1 MPRCYIVKKQQPPA
15 MPAYRNRTTVV
26 TATGAGSTGNHHQPQ
41 QQQQQQHQTT
51 TRQVLVVNGKTLKE
65 PGEQNRT
72 TGAAVRGRN
81 GVGLS
86 GTSALGNV
94 IVKNGKAEPTGSNN
108 LVLLNSV
115 SVISGGPAGD
125 GGCGVLEVNKHE
137 GSSNGGKADSVGSV
151 SFTLANGGASASGG
165 TGIVQRKDDSSG
177 PVSPTEGCVAPI
189 YYTNIS
195 ESKSGFT
202 IPLSDFRTFKCGP
215 NSNSNTN
222 IINVKTNSSRH
233 LSVSA
238 SSSASSHADANTT
251 PPAGP
256 IVTIRAAASGHG
268 GAGTTFVTNGHQ
280 LLASIGAKSGRNNPN
295 YGITSNNN
303 GPNRLDGT
311 GVELLASTTPSPSS
325 CSGASSVKAT
335 PPSTAMATLIY
346 AEASPIV
353 AAAAAAQV
361 SDKRQDKS
369 SLVSS
374 YHKSVTAA
382 VTTTTTGR
390 QQPSLLLQTHTTQQQ
405 HRPEQQSSAAI
416 FQPQQT
422 PAPVPPATEPSPGYD
437 TTAAIF
443 RDRSIEETE
452 AAHDLLSLSQSLP
465 PLTAPCVVTILHPSG
480 NSASTDPMPLPEPTS
495 SVLRSNTLTNGA
507 QNHHQQ
513 QQQSSI
519 PTGQGGIISI
529 VEAASAANYQCPPG
543 SGPISMII
551 PCYEL
556 TTTMSTSA
564 HSDGESATT
573 IKTISPPPTGP
584 LTPPTSEHSSDTEC
598 SGSSVSPGT
607 SSSSSSC
614 SSSSVFSFV
623 HSSSSSISSKY
634 SPSRSS
640 NCSPPASESANST
653 PIGRRVSRRPHQ
665 QPSTSSSVTSV
676 IVNGSTLAANTTTST
691 TVTRKHK
698 SSTPASGPP
707 AAKVP
712 VTASSKVVVAAPG
725 QKLTSSKTAE
735 LYTYDDLI
743 SSDGRSKNRKK
754 ASKDT
759 VQAQAAASSVPT
771 NSAKPSQSSPLAS
784 KADGADLPTADC
796 DSAGESSSA
805 PNGGSN
811 GKGKYKCPECGKQ
824 YATSSNLS
832 RHKQTHR
839 SLDSQSAKKC
849 VTCGK
854 AYVSMPALAMHLL
867 THKLSHSCG
876 VCGKLFS
883 RPWLLQGHLR
893 SHTGEKPY
901 GCGHCGKAF
910 ADRSNLRAHMQT
922 HSTDKNFECNRCHK
936 TFALKSY
943 LNKHLESACYKDDDP
958 NGNMSGGGENSPIT
972 MIGGRKIFH
981 SSQDIDRDEYAMR
994 MASGRQNFHNDDS
1007 CSTTTIDV
1015 VTADPGDDDDEDI
1028 DIITT

>member
-1 MPRCYIVKKQQPPA
+1 MPRCYIVKKQHPPA

-26 TATGAGSTGNHHQPQ
+26 TATGGTGNHQQP
-41 QQQQQQHQTT
+41 QQQQHQTA
-51 TRQVLVVNGKTLKE
+51 TRQVLVVNGKALKE
-65 PGEQNRT
+65 QSEQGR
-72 TGAAVRGRN
+72 TGAIRSGGRS
-81 GVGLS
+81 VGLGGGGS
-86 GTSALGNV
+86 SALGNV
-94 IVKNGKAEPTGSNN
+94 IVKNGKEPTGGNN

-115 SVISGGPAGD
+115 SVISGGPAGS
-125 GGCGVLEVNKHE
+125 GGGGVLEANKHE
-137 GSSNGGKADSVGSV
+137 SSNGGKADSVGSV
-151 SFTLANGGASASGG
+151 SFTLANGTGGGA
-165 TGIVQRKDDSSG
+165 GIVQRKDDSSG

-238 SSSASSHADANTT
+238 SSSASSHPDANATAA
-251 PPAGP
+251 PGP

-268 GAGTTFVTNGHQ
+268 TGTTFVTSGQ
-280 LLASIGAKSGRNNPN
+280 QQVLLASIGAKSGRNNPN
-295 YGITSNNN
+295 YGIGSNNN
-303 GPNRLDGT
+303 GPNRRDGT
-311 GVELLASTTPSPSS
+311 GVELLASPTPSPSS
-325 CSGASSVKAT
+325 GAT
-335 PPSTAMATLIY
+335 PIGTTTVPTSTTMATLIY
-346 AEASPIV
+346 AEATPVAPIV

-369 SLVSS
+369 SLVPP
-374 YHKSVTAA
+374 YHRSVTAA
-382 VTTTTTGR
+382 ATTTGR
-390 QQPSLLLQTHTTQQQ
+390 QQPSLLLQTPAPGTQHTAQQQ
-405 HRPEQQSSAAI
+405 HRREQQQSSTAI

-422 PAPVPPATEPSPGYD
+422 PAPAPACEPSSGYD

-480 NSASTDPMPLPEPTS
+480 SSASSDPLPLAEPAS
-495 SVLRSNTLTNGA
+495 PALRPNTLTNGA
-507 QNHHQQ
+507 QNHLHQ
-513 QQQSSI
+513 
-519 PTGQGGIISI
+519 PNTVGPGGIISI

-623 HSSSSSISSKY
+623 HSSSSSIASKH

-640 NCSPPASESANST
+640 NCTPPATEGSGCAPT
-653 PIGRRVSRRPHQ
+653 ARRASRRPQ
-665 QPSTSSSVTSV
+665 PPSTSSSVTSV
-676 IVNGSTLAANTTTST
+676 IVNGSTLSAST
-691 TVTRKHK
+691 TASSAGTRKHK
-698 SSTPASGPP
+698 SSTAAPGQP

-712 VTASSKVVVAAPG
+712 ILSSSSTKVVVSVPG
-725 QKLTSSKTAE
+725 QKMSSSKAAE

-759 VQAQAAASSVPT
+759 VQAQAAAGAVSAT
-771 NSAKPSQSSPLAS
+771 NSSKPGHCPPAAP
-784 KADGADLPTADC
+784 KVDGSEQPTADC

-805 PNGGSN
+805 PSGGSN

-958 NGNMSGGGENSPIT
+958 NGGTPGGGENSPIT

-1015 VTADPGDDDDEDI
+1015 VTADPGDDDDEEDI

>member
-1 MPRCYIVKKQQPPA
+1 MPRCYIVKKQQPPVV
-15 MPAYRNRTTVV
+15 PTYRNRASVV
-26 TATGAGSTGNHHQPQ
+26 TTATNGGHH
-41 QQQQQQHQTT
+41 QQQHQAT
-51 TRQVLVVNGKTLKE
+51 TRQVLVVNGKSGASGTLKE
-65 PGEQNRT
+65 SEQGRT
-72 TGAAVRGRN
+72 TRGSV
-81 GVGLS
+81 VGGS
-86 GTSALGNV
+86 SALGNV
-94 IVKNGKAEPTGSNN
+94 IVKNGGGGSSGGIGTTGKEPTGNN

-115 SVISGGPAGD
+115 SVISGGPGGLEASGKVD
-125 GGCGVLEVNKHE
+125 GVGGV
-137 GSSNGGKADSVGSV
+137 GGG
-151 SFTLANGGASASGG
+151 FTLASAGG
-165 TGIVQRKDDSSG
+165 TGGQRKDDSSG

-195 ESKSGFT
+195 ENKSGFT

-222 IINVKTNSSRH
+222 LINVKTNSSRH

-238 SSSASSHADANTT
+238 SSGATS
-251 PPAGP
+251 PPDAGP
-256 IVTIRAAASGHG
+256 IVTIRATPGHPG
-268 GAGTTFVTNGHQ
+268 PAPGHQ
-280 LLASIGAKSGRNNPN
+280 SLLAAIGAKSGRNHPN
-295 YGITSNNN
+295 YALGSSNN
-303 GPNRLDGT
+303 GPNRRT
-311 GVELLASTTPSPSS
+311 SNATPST
-325 CSGASSVKAT
+325 G
-335 PPSTAMATLIY
+335 TLIY
-346 AEASPIV
+346 AETGPVAPIV

-361 SDKRQDKS
+361 SDKRHDKS
-369 SLVSS
+369 SL
-374 YHKSVTAA
+374 HKAA
-382 VTTTTTGR
+382 AATTGR
-390 QQPSLLLQTHTTQQQ
+390 QQLPALLLPATGAHPNTQPQPAQ
-405 HRPEQQSSAAI
+405 HRAEHSGALYQPPHATTESSAC
-416 FQPQQT
+416 
-422 PAPVPPATEPSPGYD
+422 YD

-465 PLTAPCVVTILHPSG
+465 PLTAPCVVTILHPAGGSG
-480 NSASTDPMPLPEPTS
+480 SNDQNLPEALTDGAHS
-495 SVLRSNTLTNGA
+495 AASN
-507 QNHHQQ
+507 
-513 QQQSSI
+513 
-519 PTGQGGIISI
+519 GIISI
-529 VEAASAANYQCPPG
+529 VEAAAAANYQCQPG

-556 TTTMSTSA
+556 STTATSAMSTSPTLHA
-564 HSDGESATT
+564 DGEVAS
-573 IKTISPPPTGP
+573 IKTISPAGP

-598 SGSSVSPGT
+598 SHST
-607 SSSSSSC
+607 SSSTC
-614 SSSSVFSFV
+614 SSTSSRSSASSVFSFV
-623 HSSSSSISSKY
+623 RSSSSSGSSKR
-634 SPSRSS
+634 SPARST
-640 NCSPPASESANST
+640 NCSPLPSEGATVAASSG
-653 PIGRRVSRRPHQ
+653 GRRLSRRPHQ
-665 QPSTSSSVTSV
+665 QPSTSGGTSV
-676 IVNGSTLAANTTTST
+676 IVNGSTLGVNSST
-691 TVTRKHK
+691 VPQVTTRKHK
-698 SSTPASGPP
+698 SSTPASGQPG
-707 AAKVP
+707 AKVS
-712 VTASSKVVVAAPG
+712 VLAGTKVSSAQSG
-725 QKLTSSKTAE
+725 SKPSGGKAAE

-754 ASKDT
+754 ASKEPASAT
-759 VQAQAAASSVPT
+759 SQVGSKTPVVQPAE
-771 NSAKPSQSSPLAS
+771 
-784 KADGADLPTADC
+784 KADGTDQTMADC
-796 DSAGESSSA
+796 EGVESTNGEPATAGS
-805 PNGGSN
+805 

-922 HSTDKNFECNRCHK
+922 HSTDKNFECGRCHK

-943 LNKHLESACYKDDDP
+943 LNKHLESACYKEDDP
-958 NGNMSGGGENSPIT
+958 NGGSPGSDDGSPGVSVV
-972 MIGGRKIFH
+972 GGRKIYH

-994 MASGRQNFHNDDS
+994 IASSRSHNFTTHNDDS

-1015 VTADPGDDDDEDI
+1015 VTADPVDDDDDEDDADEEEDI

>member
-1 MPRCYIVKKQQPPA
+1 MKRPIIVALQI
-15 MPAYRNRTTVV
+15 
-26 TATGAGSTGNHHQPQ
+26 TAES
-41 QQQQQQHQTT
+41 
-51 TRQVLVVNGKTLKE
+51 R
-65 PGEQNRT
+65 
-72 TGAAVRGRN
+72 
-81 GVGLS
+81 
-86 GTSALGNV
+86 
-94 IVKNGKAEPTGSNN
+94 
-108 LVLLNSV
+108 
-115 SVISGGPAGD
+115 
-125 GGCGVLEVNKHE
+125 CGVERIN
-137 GSSNGGKADSVGSV
+137 SSKRLPGKVPNRG
-151 SFTLANGGASASGG
+151 
-165 TGIVQRKDDSSG
+165 
-177 PVSPTEGCVAPI
+177 
-189 YYTNIS
+189 
-195 ESKSGFT
+195 GFT
-202 IPLSDFRTFKCGP
+202 IPLTDFRTFKCGP
-215 NSNSNTN
+215 NGSNNANTN
-222 IINVKTNSSRH
+222 LINVKTNSSRH

-238 SSSASSHADANTT
+238 SSSSQPDPDHAASSS
-251 PPAGP
+251 
-256 IVTIRAAASGHG
+256 IVTIRAAATAAASTGHG
-268 GAGTTFVTNGHQ
+268 TGT

-303 GPNRLDGT
+303 GSNRRDGT
-311 GVELLASTTPSPSS
+311 GATSSPATTAPVP
-325 CSGASSVKAT
+325 T
-335 PPSTAMATLIY
+335 MATLIY
-346 AEASPIV
+346 AETSPSAPMIV

-374 YHKSVTAA
+374 YHKSTVAA
-382 VTTTTTGR
+382 TTGR
-390 QQPSLLLQTHTTQQQ
+390 QQASLLLPTPSTTGGPPTPNPHHHQQQQQQQ

-416 FQPQQT
+416 YQTQQTATPPT
-422 PAPVPPATEPSPGYD
+422 PAPESGSTCYD

-465 PLTAPCVVTILHPSG
+465 PLTAPCVVTILHPAGTATS
-480 NSASTDPMPLPEPTS
+480 SDRPTS
-495 SVLRSNTLTNGA
+495 PTGNRPANIQLTNGA
-507 QNHHQQ
+507 QNHPN
-513 QQQSSI
+513 S
-519 PTGQGGIISI
+519 GGIISI
-529 VEAASAANYQCPPG
+529 VEAASAAAANYQCPPG

-556 TTTMSTSA
+556 TTTVSA
-564 HSDGESATT
+564 SDGERAT
-573 IKTISPPPTGP
+573 IKTISPPPTGGP

-598 SGSSVSPGT
+598 SGSSASPGT
-607 SSSSSSC
+607 SSSLSSPR
-614 SSSSVFSFV
+614 SSSSVFSFA
-623 HSSSSSISSKY
+623 HSSSSSSGSSKY
-634 SPSRSS
+634 ATSRSGA
-640 NCSPPASESANST
+640 PASEGAT
-653 PIGRRVSRRPHQ
+653 GRRLSRRPH
-665 QPSTSSSVTSV
+665 PASSTASSSSVTSV
-676 IVNGSTLAANTTTST
+676 IVNGSTLTTNGTASS

-698 SSTPASGPP
+698 ASSSGGQPV
-707 AAKVP
+707 AKVS
-712 VTASSKVVVAAPG
+712 VLVDGASSKTIVASAPG
-725 QKLTSSKTAE
+725 QKCSGSKAAE

-754 ASKDT
+754 ASKDS
-759 VQAQAAASSVPT
+759 AQ
-771 NSAKPSQSSPLAS
+771 SQP
-784 KADGADLPTADC
+784 
-796 DSAGESSSA
+796 SAGVGSSSA
-805 PNGGSN
+805 SKNGPSATTSAKVDGTEQSTVDCDGESAAGDSPSVGSTS
-811 GKGKYKCPECGKQ
+811 GGATEKGKYKCPECGKQ

-922 HSTDKNFECNRCHK
+922 HSTDKNFECGRCHK

-958 NGNMSGGGENSPIT
+958 NSPGNSSGGDGGGSPVSIV
-972 MIGGRKIFH
+972 GGRKIYH

-994 MASGRQNFHNDDS
+994 MASSRQNFHNDDS

-1015 VTADPGDDDDEDI
+1015 VTADPGDDDDEEDI

>member
-26 TATGAGSTGNHHQPQ
+26 TATGGSGNHH
-41 QQQQQQHQTT
+41 QQQHQTT
-51 TRQVLVVNGKTLKE
+51 TRQVVVVNGKSLKE
-65 PGEQNRT
+65 PSEQGNRT
-72 TGAAVRGRN
+72 ATVRSAGAARG
-81 GVGLS
+81 GGSGAGLS
-86 GTSALGNV
+86 GSSALGNV
-94 IVKNGKAEPTGSNN
+94 IVKNGKEPTGGNG

-115 SVISGGPAGD
+115 SVISGGPAGS
-125 GGCGVLEVNKHE
+125 GGVLE
-137 GSSNGGKADSVGSV
+137 GSSKLDGASGRKADSVGSV
-151 SFTLANGGASASGG
+151 SFTLANGQSTVGSNGA
-165 TGIVQRKDDSSG
+165 GIVQRKDDTSG

-195 ESKSGFT
+195 ENKSGFT

-215 NSNSNTN
+215 NNSNSNTN
-222 IINVKTNSSRH
+222 LINVKTNSSRH

-238 SSSASSHADANTT
+238 SPSQPQPDTGATA
-251 PPAGP
+251 PGP
-256 IVTIRAAASGHG
+256 IVTIRAAASNG
-268 GAGTTFVTNGHQ
+268 GQQQPPV

-295 YGITSNNN
+295 YGIGSSNAN
-303 GPNRLDGT
+303 GPN
-311 GVELLASTTPSPSS
+311 SITPSPLP
-325 CSGASSVKAT
+325 AT
-335 PPSTAMATLIY
+335 TTATLIY
-346 AEASPIV
+346 AETTPVAPIV

-374 YHKSVTAA
+374 YHKSVT
-382 VTTTTTGR
+382 GR
-390 QQPSLLLQTHTTQQQ
+390 QQPATLLVQTAATQHAQQQ
-405 HRPEQQSSAAI
+405 HRTEQQSSAAAMY
-416 FQPQQT
+416 QPHSQT
-422 PAPVPPATEPSPGYD
+422 PATVASSTTTAPACYD

-465 PLTAPCVVTILHPSG
+465 PLTAPCVVTILHQG
-480 NSASTDPMPLPEPTS
+480 GTGASSEPLPLVGSTS
-495 SVLRSNTLTNGA
+495 PQHTPTNGA
-507 QNHHQQ
+507 QNHHPPQQ
-513 QQQSSI
+513 
-519 PTGQGGIISI
+519 PNAPCQGGIISI
-529 VEAASAANYQCPPG
+529 VEAATAANYQCPPG

-556 TTTMSTSA
+556 TTTMSASA

-573 IKTISPPPTGP
+573 IKTISPSTAGP

-598 SGSSVSPGT
+598 SASSVSPGT
-607 SSSSSSC
+607 SCS

-623 HSSSSSISSKY
+623 HSSSSSIASKY

-640 NCSPPASESANST
+640 NGTPPVPEAPPT
-653 PIGRRVSRRPHQ
+653 GRRTSRRPHQ
-665 QPSTSSSVTSV
+665 QPSASSSVTSV
-676 IVNGSTLAANTTTST
+676 IVNGSALAAGTAP
-691 TVTRKHK
+691 VTRKHK
-698 SSTPASGPP
+698 SSTPSTSGGT

-712 VTASSKVVVAAPG
+712 AVSASAKVVAPAPG
-725 QKLTSSKTAE
+725 QKLSGSKTAE

-754 ASKDT
+754 ASKET
-759 VQAQAAASSVPT
+759 APVQAVAASHSSKAGPPA
-771 NSAKPSQSSPLAS
+771 SAAS
-784 KADGADLPTADC
+784 KADGTDQSTAGDC
-796 DSAGESSSA
+796 DSSGESATAS
-805 PNGGSN
+805 NGTSN

-922 HSTDKNFECNRCHK
+922 HSTDKNFECGRCHK

-958 NGNMSGGGENSPIT
+958 NGPGPGEGDNSPVSV
-972 MIGGRKIFH
+972 IGGRKIYH

-994 MASGRQNFHNDDS
+994 MASGRQNYHNDDS

-1015 VTADPGDDDDEDI
+1015 VTADPGDEDDDEEDI

>member
-1 MPRCYIVKKQQPPA
+1 M
-15 MPAYRNRTTVV
+15 
-26 TATGAGSTGNHHQPQ
+26 SLLF
-41 QQQQQQHQTT
+41 
-51 TRQVLVVNGKTLKE
+51 LVSC
-65 PGEQNRT
+65 
-72 TGAAVRGRN
+72 A
-81 GVGLS
+81 
-86 GTSALGNV
+86 
-94 IVKNGKAEPTGSNN
+94 
-108 LVLLNSV
+108 
-115 SVISGGPAGD
+115 
-125 GGCGVLEVNKHE
+125 
-137 GSSNGGKADSVGSV
+137 
-151 SFTLANGGASASGG
+151 
-165 TGIVQRKDDSSG
+165 
-177 PVSPTEGCVAPI
+177 
-189 YYTNIS
+189 
-195 ESKSGFT
+195 GFT

-238 SSSASSHADANTT
+238 SSSSASSSSSNTPDTNTT
-251 PPAGP
+251 APGP
-256 IVTIRAAASGHG
+256 IVTIRAAASGP
-268 GAGTTFVTNGHQ
+268 GTATFATNNGHQ

-295 YGITSNNN
+295 YGPTSNNN
-303 GPNRLDGT
+303 GPNRRDGT
-311 GVELLASTTPSPSS
+311 GVDQLPSTAQAPSPPGS
-325 CSGASSVKAT
+325 SGASTAKPAPT
-335 PPSTAMATLIY
+335 STARATLIY
-346 AEASPIV
+346 AEASPFA

-361 SDKRQDKS
+361 SDKRLDKS
-369 SLVSS
+369 SHVSS
-374 YHKSVTAA
+374 YHKTVTA
-382 VTTTTTGR
+382 TTTGR
-390 QQPSLLLQTHTTQQQ
+390 QQPSLLLQTHATQQQ

-422 PAPVPPATEPSPGYD
+422 PAPPPTTQSSPGYD

-480 NSASTDPMPLPEPTS
+480 GSASADPLPLPDPTT
-495 SVLRSNTLTNGA
+495 SVLRPNTLPNGA
-507 QNHHQQ
+507 QNH
-513 QQQSSI
+513 QQQSS
-519 PTGQGGIISI
+519 TGPGGIISI

-573 IKTISPPPTGP
+573 IKTISPSPTGP

-598 SGSSVSPGT
+598 SGSSISPGT
-607 SSSSSSC
+607 SSSSSSSSC
-614 SSSSVFSFV
+614 SASSVFSFV
-623 HSSSSSISSKY
+623 RSSSSSISSKY

-640 NCSPPASESANST
+640 SNCTPPATETANST
-653 PIGRRVSRRPHQ
+653 PIGRRIARRLHI
-665 QPSTSSSVTSV
+665 QPSTSSVTSV
-676 IVNGSTLAANTTTST
+676 IVNGSTLSSSTAASA

-698 SSTPASGPP
+698 SSTPACGQP
-707 AAKVP
+707 AAKLSG
-712 VTASSKVVVAAPG
+712 TASSSSSKVVVAVPG
-725 QKLTSSKTAE
+725 QKVSSSKTAE

-759 VQAQAAASSVPT
+759 AQAQTAAGSAST
-771 NSAKPSQSSPLAS
+771 NSSKPSQRSPAAS
-784 KADGADLPTADC
+784 KADRSDLHTADC
-796 DSAGESSSA
+796 DSAGESASTA
-805 PNGGSN
+805 NGSSN

-958 NGNMSGGGENSPIT
+958 NGNPSGEHSPIT

-1015 VTADPGDDDDEDI
+1015 VTADPGDDDDEEDI